1 VPDQRKRAGASLVLA
16 VTAVLALLTLPA
28 VATATAGSLD
38 PTFGSAG
45 VASLAV
51 GTELNAVALQAD
63 GQIVATGDSGSSVL
77 VQRFSASGATGS
89 TFAAGPGV
97 GRGVVVQSDGKIV
110 VAGSDA
116 GGMLVERFNSD
127 GSLDAGFGSGGKV
140 HALAGARANAVA
152 LGPNGT
158 IIAAGQVTAG
168 DSFQRVAIVRLNSNG
183 SPDASIGPGGVHVV
197 DLGQDSVAKAVAVQ
211 GDGKIVVAGSIGPG
225 AHQAVVAYVVRL
237 AVNGAL
243 DTSFGSGGAF
253 VSYPQA
259 GGAASTFNAVALDPS
274 GGIVVGGGS
283 TATNQS
289 RAVFARLTCSGA
301 LDSSFA
307 GSGLEVTLSSQSFV
321 TDPLGANAVAV
332 AAGHRLVGAGEYRD
346 SGLTSAALWSFEPD
360 GSPDFAN
367 FAPSGARSTALVVD
381 PAGNLVVAG
390 SNVPLGFA
398 PSGFVA
404 RYTGFGA
411 PSAPTSPCG
420 GIITSPPPPPVRLAP
435 SLSTGPASGVTSS
448 RASLSG
454 SVNPNGE
461 ATSYH
466 FDYGTSTAY
475 GSHTPAISVGS
486 GRAAVAA
493 SATVSG
499 LAPGT
504 RYHYR
509 LVASNATGTAHGAD
523 ETLTTGGNPLPRPL
537 ISSLSQSHRI
547 WAETKSRTRRRAVG
561 TTFSFT
567 LNVSARVD
575 FAFTQQVGGR
585 KVNGRC
591 IAEAKTNRGKPSCT
605 RSVTSGVL
613 FLAGHAGQNRYSFQ
627 GRISRSNRLR
637 VGDYTLVVSA
647 TNAVGRKSKL
657 QSLRFT
663 IVP

>member
-1 VPDQRKRAGASLVLA
+1 MKRAGASLVLT
-16 VTAVLALLTLPA
+16 VTAVLALLSLPA
-28 VATATAGSLD
+28 VATAAAGSLD

-45 VASLAV
+45 VTSLAV

-77 VQRFSASGATGS
+77 VQRFSASGATRGA
-89 TFAAGPGV
+89 FAAGPGV

-116 GGMLVERFNSD
+116 AGMLVERFNSD

-168 DSFQRVAIVRLNSNG
+168 DSFQRVAILRMNANG

-225 AHQAVVAYVVRL
+225 THQAMVAYVERL

-243 DTSFGSGGAF
+243 DTSFGSGGPF

-283 TATNQS
+283 TAMNQS
-289 RAVFARLTCSGA
+289 RAVFARLTCAGA
-301 LDSSFA
+301 LDARFV
-307 GSGLEVTLSSQSFV
+307 GTGLEVTLSSRSFV

-332 AAGHRLVGAGEYRD
+332 AAGHRVVGAGEYRD
-346 SGLTSAALWSFEPD
+346 SGLTSAALWSFESN

-367 FAPSGARSTALVVD
+367 VVPSGARSTALVVD

-390 SNVPLGFA
+390 SKVPLGFA

-411 PSAPTSPCG
+411 PSSPTSPCG
-420 GIITSPPPPPVRLAP
+420 GIITSPPPPPPVRLAP
-435 SLSTGPASGVTSS
+435 SVSTGPASGVTSS
-448 RASLSG
+448 GASLSG

-475 GSHTPAISVGS
+475 GSHTPAIPVGS

-504 RYHYR
+504 SYHYR
-509 LVASNATGTAHGAD
+509 LVASNATGTTYGAD
-523 ETLTTGGNPLPRPL
+523 ETLTTGRNPLPRPL
-537 ISSLSQSHRI
+537 ISGLSQSHRI
-547 WAETKSRTRRRAVG
+547 WAATKSRTRKRPVG

-591 IAEAKTNRGKPSCT
+591 IAETRKNRGKPSCT
-605 RSVTSGVL
+605 RSVTSGTL
-613 FLAGHAGQNRYSFQ
+613 FFTGHAGQNRYSFQ
-627 GRISRSNRLR
+627 GRISRLHRLR
-637 VGDYTLVVSA
+637 VGGYTLVVTA
-647 TNAVGRKSKL
+647 TNAAGQSKP